1 MTQDV
6 ETGRGDAPGSRARR
20 VSTSRADRDRRRPRN
35 ERGGRGSRSSRAAQP
50 SATGRTAR
58 RVAGGR
64 RKRPQPGKVVFKVIL
79 ASLLSLGLATG
90 LGVVLIYN
98 NWNGNIDTQDL
109 GAQLGN
115 DRPTVEDTGPKKA
128 MNILVMGTDTRAG
141 KGNGIDGEAGGGLS
155 DTTIL
160 FHLSADRKFAYGISV
175 PRDTAVIRPTCYKE
189 DGEEI
194 PAATGYAKWNAAFAY
209 GGPACTIRQFEQATN
224 IRINKYVLVDFNQF
238 RDMVN
243 ALDGVEVC
251 IPEDIDDNTHNIHL
265 KAGTR
270 EIKGNEALTYVRARY
285 RIGDGTDPNRTR
297 RQQAFIGSMI
307 NKALTAGMIARPD
320 RLIGFMNAASSSLHT
335 DFKNIA
341 QMADLAVTAK
351 GIGADNIKFI
361 TTPWVYSDKVSSG
374 IEWTPEV
381 DKLWQLVRKDRPLTP
396 EFLKDALSAG
406 DKPDGTASADG
417 AATDEASGT
426 PSDTAEPSDTASPS
440 GTPGGTASNGAQ
452 TPPATTPEGLSA
464 SGREAAG
471 LCT

>member
-6 ETGRGDAPGSRARR
+6 ESRRPDAPGSRARR
-20 VSTSRADRDRRRPRN
+20 VPTSRADRDRRRPRG
-35 ERGGRGSRSSRAAQP
+35 ERGSRASRAGA
-50 SATGRTAR
+50 GK

-64 RKRPQPGKVVFKVIL
+64 RKAPQPGKVVLKVIL

-98 NWNGNIDTQDL
+98 NWNSNIDRQDL
-109 GAQLGN
+109 AAQLGN
-115 DRPTVEDTGPKKA
+115 DRPKKEKVAGPQQP
-128 MNILVMGTDTRAG
+128 MNILVMGSDSRDCEG
-141 KGNGIDGEAGGGLS
+141 CGVDGESTNGLS

-160 FHLSADRKFAYGISV
+160 FHLSANRKFAYGISI
-175 PRDTAVIRPTCYKE
+175 PRDTAVMRPTCYKP
-189 DGEEI
+189 DGSEI
-194 PAATGYAKWNAAFAY
+194 RAATSYDKWNAAFSY
-209 GGPACTIRQFEQATN
+209 GGPACTIRQFEQVTGIPLDN
-224 IRINKYVLVDFNQF
+224 YVVVNFGQF
-238 RDMVN
+238 KDMVN

-251 IPEDIDDNTHNIHL
+251 IPDDIDDDVRNIHL

-307 NKALTAGMIARPD
+307 NKALTAGMLARPD
-320 RLIGFMNAASSSLHT
+320 RLVGFMNAATTGLQT
-335 DFKNIA
+335 DFKGIA
-341 QMADLAVTAK
+341 QMADLGVTAQ

-361 TTPWVYSDKVSSG
+361 TTPWAYSDKVSSG

-381 DKLWQLVRKDRPLTP
+381 EKLWQLVREDKRLTP

-406 DKPDGTASADG
+406 DNPDGSPSVTAGSGQAPSETTSPSETASPS
-417 AATDEASGT
+417 ESGT
-426 PSDTAEPSDTASPS
+426 PS
-440 GTPGGTASNGAQ
+440 GTPGGSAGNGTP
-452 TPPATTPEGLSA
+452 TPPATGLSA
-464 SGREAAG
+464 AGRDAAG

>member
-6 ETGRGDAPGSRARR
+6 ETVRAETTPGSRARR
-20 VSTSRADRDRRRPRN
+20 VPTSRADRDRRRPRGDRGR
-35 ERGGRGSRSSRAAQP
+35 RGGG
-50 SATGRTAR
+50 GR

-64 RKRPQPGKVVFKVIL
+64 RKAPQPGKTVLKVIL

-98 NWNGNIDTQDL
+98 NWNGNIDRQDVSK
-109 GAQLGN
+109 QLTN
-115 DRPTVEDTGPKKA
+115 RPAKEEVAGPKEP
-128 MNILVMGTDTRAG
+128 MNILVMGSDTRAG
-141 KGNGIDGEAGGGLS
+141 EGNGIDGEATNGLS

-160 FHLSADRKFAYGISV
+160 FHLSANREFAYGISV
-175 PRDTAVIRPTCYKE
+175 PRDTAVMRPECTKE
-189 DGEEI
+189 DGSKI
-194 PAATGYAKWNAAFAY
+194 RAASGYEKWNAAFAY
-209 GGPACTIRQFEQATN
+209 GGPACTIQQFEQATK
-224 IRINKYVLVDFNQF
+224 IRVDNYVVVDFNQF
-238 RDMVN
+238 KDMVN

-251 IPEDIDDNTHNIHL
+251 IPDDIDDEVRNIHL

-320 RLIGFMNAASSSLHT
+320 RMISFMNAATSSLQT
-335 DFKNIA
+335 DFKGIA
-341 QMADLAVTAK
+341 QMADLAVTAQ

-374 IEWTPEV
+374 IEWTPDVER
-381 DKLWQLVRKDRPLTP
+381 LWQLVRRDKPLTP

-406 DKPDGTASADG
+406 DNPDGS
-417 AATDEASGT
+417 
-426 PSDTAEPSDTASPS
+426 PSVGGQPGDTGSEPESPSSPASPS
-440 GTPGGTASNGAQ
+440 GTPDGTPNGTSNGTPGGTPGTDSPI
-452 TPPATTPEGLSA
+452 PPPTPEGLSA